1 MMNVMETTQLHF
13 FQKIQIFTFGAPVV
27 CLDLQMVEPIE
38 QLDLLNAVHVWSFVL
53 GLESL

>member
-1 MMNVMETTQLHF
+1 MMETTQLHF